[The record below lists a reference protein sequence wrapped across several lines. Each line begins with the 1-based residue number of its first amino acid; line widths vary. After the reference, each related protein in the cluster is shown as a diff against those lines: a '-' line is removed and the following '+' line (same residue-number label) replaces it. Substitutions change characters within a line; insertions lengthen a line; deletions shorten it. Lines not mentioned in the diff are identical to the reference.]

1 MPDRSFENGLTTK
14 AFWLPP
20 IPLSRRGGLGGGV
33 ADRRRPILPNRN
45 AVLFLKSDISS
56 LYGQPPSEAPEGK
69 RMEWHGFVALM
80 TFLFLSIF
88 APLLIALVILWR
100 NALDEGWAERDAR
113 FREVILRR
121 PGLAPHAPS
130 KTQQRKVQ

>member
-1 MPDRSFENGLTTK
+1 
-14 AFWLPP
+14 
-20 IPLSRRGGLGGGV
+20 
-33 ADRRRPILPNRN
+33 
-45 AVLFLKSDISS
+45 
-56 LYGQPPSEAPEGK
+56 
-69 RMEWHGFVALM
+69 MEWHGFVALM